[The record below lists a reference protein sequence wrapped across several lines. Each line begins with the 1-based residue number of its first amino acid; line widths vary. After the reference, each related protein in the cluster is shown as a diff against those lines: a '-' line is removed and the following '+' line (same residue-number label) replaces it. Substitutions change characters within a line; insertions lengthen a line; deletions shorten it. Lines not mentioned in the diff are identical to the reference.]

1 MRADLESG
9 RDPRR
14 NRPDSLVASVEI
26 PRLNLAEDP
35 LDPAFDRR
43 FYIFTLRLARIQTPQ
58 PGILDADFLLQQGNF

>member
-43 FYIFTLRLARIQTPQ
+43 FYIFTLRQTPQ